1 MRGRRLALTEG
12 DWHTL
17 DRLLAAAVGVVAV
30 VELSITDARAG
41 PLWINLILV
50 AVMSG
55 SLAVRRARPLV
66 TLAAVIGLGA
76 VGEVALTGPPDLVSV
91 VIMLVAACY
100 SVGAHA
106 ERRQSFAGVAG
117 AVVGVAAIGA
127 LHDPGDVV
135 FPVVVFVAVP
145 WLVGRALRNHL
156 MLARELAEKAERAE
170 YAREEEE
177 RRAVDAER
185 NRIARELHDVL
196 AHNLSVMVVQASA
209 GRRLV
214 EQDPGR
220 AIEVAELIERTGRD
234 AMSELR
240 QLFGAARH
248 DKGEPL
254 DGPPSLSRVDRLAER
269 ARAAGLPVELVV
281 EGEPVGLPPGVDLA
295 AYRVVQEALTNAYKH
310 AGKAHARVRVAYEPG
325 ELVLEVS
332 DDGVGPGGAA
342 DDLGGGHG
350 LVGMRER
357 VALYGGELD
366 TGRRRGG
373 GYAVRARIP
382 LEREA
387 LTR

>member
-1 MRGRRLALTEG
+1 MRSRRLALSER

-17 DRLLAAAVGVVAV
+17 DRLLAVAVGVVAV
-30 VELSITDARAG
+30 IEVSITDTRGG
-41 PLWINLILV
+41 PLWLNLILV
-50 AVMSG
+50 
-55 SLAVRRARPLV
+55 SLM
-66 TLAAVIGLGA
+66 AVIGLGA
-76 VGEVALTGPPDLVSV
+76 VGEVALTGPPDLVAM

-100 SVGAHA
+100 SVGAHC
-106 ERRQSFAGVAG
+106 ERRQSFIGVAG
-117 AVVGVAAIGA
+117 AVVGVVAIAA
-127 LHDPGDVV
+127 LYDPSDVV
-135 FPVVVFVAVP
+135 FPVIVFVGIP
-145 WLVGRALRNHL
+145 WLVGRTLRNHL

-170 YAREEEE
+170 HAREEDE

-209 GRRLV
+209 GRRMV
-214 EQDPGR
+214 GQDNPR
-220 AIEVAELIERTGRD
+220 AVEVAELIERTGRD

-240 QLFGAARH
+240 NLFGAARR

-254 DGPPSLSRVDRLAER
+254 EGPPSLSRVDRLAER

-310 AGKAHARVRVAYEPG
+310 AGDARARVHVIYEPG
-325 ELVLEVS
+325 ELVVEVS

-382 LEREA
+382 LERQA
-387 LTR
+387 VPR